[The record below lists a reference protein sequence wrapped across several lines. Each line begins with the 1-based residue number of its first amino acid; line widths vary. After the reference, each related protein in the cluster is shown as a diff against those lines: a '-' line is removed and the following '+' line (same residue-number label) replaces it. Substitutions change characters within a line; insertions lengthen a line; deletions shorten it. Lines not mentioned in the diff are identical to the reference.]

1 MRSSVGVLMMTG
13 LLVGLPALTGCGS
26 STSDIEAD
34 APDLSFAAEPPQ
46 GYDPCHDVP
55 QALIDAEQL
64 HSREAVE
71 GEASLAVSGVKD
83 RPIKFRGCQWVRTN
97 NYRVQITTTVLTV
110 DIALWRHSLREELP
124 DANEFTIAGR
134 QAITRRPD
142 PILVEVACVANVDMK
157 GGSLEIEVY
166 DLTARTDPNPGGDA
180 TPRLNPGS
188 TDVCVRAR
196 NLAEQIVPSL
206 PTGT

>member
-64 HSREAVE
+64 HSREPVE

-83 RPIKFRGCQWVRTN
+83 QPIKFRGCQWVRTN
-97 NYRVQITTTVLTV
+97 NSRVQITTTVLTV
-110 DIALWRHSLREELP
+110 DIALWRHSLRDELP
-124 DANEFTIAGR
+124 DANEFTIVGR
-134 QAITRRPD
+134 RAITRRPD
-142 PILVEVACVANVDMK
+142 ATLVEVACVANVDMK

-166 DLTARTDPNPGGDA
+166 DLTARTDPNPAGDA